1 MLALTRKIDERIQ
14 IGQDIFIT
22 ILHVRGK
29 QVRVGIE
36 APRNVRVKRAE
47 LADDDQIGP
56 MLSVAELVARG
67 LADGGNAKRGNKRRS
82 ARSQPG
88 SIHPGERAFNSGC
101 QPLAEKIHARR
112 ALQAGPVAV
121 A

>member
-22 ILHVRGK
+22 ILQVRGK

-47 LADDDQIGP
+47 LADEENLAP
-56 MLSVAELVARG
+56 MLPVAELLARG
-67 LADGGNAKRGNKRRS
+67 MTDRTAAKPAAKSRMKRR
-82 ARSQPG
+82 
-88 SIHPGERAFNSGC
+88 HPGAEQPSERAFSAGC

-112 ALQAGPVAV
+112 ALHGEVAV

>member
-47 LADDDQIGP
+47 LADEDQLNP
-56 MLSVAELVARG
+56 MLPVAELLAQG
-67 LADGGNAKRGNKRRS
+67 LAGRTEAKSGNKRR
-82 ARSQPG
+82 ATRRQPG
-88 SIHPGERAFNSGC
+88 SDHPGERAFSTGC

-112 ALQAGPVAV
+112 ALRAGPVTV